1 MGNNTHN
8 IYKQFHKETK
18 SQLRLINENN
28 FTYKLILQVLNRYLK
43 NNQKILDIGSGAG
56 TLALYCGFKINQVVG
71 VDISTQAVKSAN
83 ESAVQ
88 IGLNNVSFKVM
99 KFPEEYPSEKFDL
112 IICTEV
118 IEHLEDDLK
127 ALKVIY
133 KLLKPNG
140 IAIVSTPSLNAPLYR
155 IGLATDFDKRVG
167 HLRRYTM
174 ESLRKLSKQAG
185 FKIVSSSKQEGIIR
199 NSLFILPHLGELI
212 RFIKFGLV
220 DVVTFID
227 NISVKLF
234 GESQLFIILKK

>member
-1 MGNNTHN
+1 MKKKRDLYSEFHHN
-8 IYKQFHKETK
+8 TK
-18 SQLRLINENN
+18 SQKRTIDLDN
-28 FTYKLILQVLNRYLK
+28 FTYKLILNNLEKYIK
-43 NNQKILDIGSGAG
+43 DNQKILDIGSGAG
-56 TLALYCGFKINQVVG
+56 TLALYCGLKRNKVTGIDV
-71 VDISTQAVKSAN
+71 STQAVKSAN

-99 KFPEEYPSEKFDL
+99 KFPEEYPNEKFDL

-140 IAIVSTPSLNAPLYR
+140 IAIISTPSLNAPLYKL
-155 IGLATDFDKRVG
+155 GLATDFDKRVG
-167 HLRRYTM
+167 HLRRYSM

-185 FKIVSSSKQEGIIR
+185 FKIVASNKQEGVIR
-199 NSLFILPHLGELI
+199 NSLFIIPHLGELI